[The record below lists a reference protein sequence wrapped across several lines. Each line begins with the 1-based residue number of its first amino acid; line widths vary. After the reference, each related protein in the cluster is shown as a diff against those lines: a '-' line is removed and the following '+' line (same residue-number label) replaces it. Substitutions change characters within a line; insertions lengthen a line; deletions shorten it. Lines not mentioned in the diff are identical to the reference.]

1 MLIKSYGKINPIL
14 KIGNKREDGFHNLF
28 LLYQTVSLYDILQ
41 IKVESAS
48 TKEIKI
54 TCNDDTIPVDE
65 RNLAYI
71 AAFNLLSEFDLN
83 FKVLIDIEKHIPHG
97 GGLGGGS
104 SNAASVIVCLNK
116 LLNLN
121 LTKSKMMNLASK
133 IGSDVPFFI
142 EGGTAAGVSRGEIII
157 PMKPLPKLNFLAV
170 FPNIPFPTGKMY
182 SLAGEVQ
189 GLCSNNYYTQ
199 IVDLYE
205 NPVKYFENDFNLIVG
220 KMSKEVAQIMEAVRK
235 QGYKVMLSGSGS
247 TFLVFKEGNE
257 DFENAINLLPASYK
271 YKLASTDVSKS

>member
-41 IKVESAS
+41 INVESAS

-54 TCNDDTIPVDE
+54 TCSDDTIPVDE

-83 FKVLIDIEKHIPHG
+83 YKVFIDMEKRIPHG

-104 SNAASVIVCLNK
+104 SNAASVIICLNK

-121 LTKSKMMNLASK
+121 LTKSKMLNLASK

-170 FPNIPFPTGKMY
+170 FPNVQFPTGKMY

-199 IVDLYE
+199 IADLYE
-205 NPVKYFENDFNLIVG
+205 NPVKHFENDFDLVVA

-247 TFLVFKEGNE
+247 TFLVFKDGDE
-257 DFENAINLLPASYK
+257 DFENAINVLPANYK
-271 YKLASTDVSKS
+271 YQLVSTDVSKS